1 MHLVTP
7 LCHAYQLQINRQA
20 TADQLQINEG
30 SFWHETFC
38 LERSQE
44 CQNMALWAATGYV
57 YLLLSIDIDIDFAAH
72 AELREVNARFHGE
85 ASARQHTPLFACFQI
100 IHVGPVAVSLL
111 TDGVSGSMAE
121 VLSIAGLF
129 NDRTSS
135 LINFPALKGF
145 SATKRFLDAGDGRV
159 AGLGDDL

>member
-1 MHLVTP
+1 
-7 LCHAYQLQINRQA
+7 
-20 TADQLQINEG
+20 
-30 SFWHETFC
+30 
-38 LERSQE
+38 
-44 CQNMALWAATGYV
+44 V

-100 IHVGPVAVSLL
+100 FHVGPVAVSLL

-159 AGLGDDL
+159 AGLGDDLKDLFVLGRHRFANEGGPRQVTEDGTWPIELGPKIDE